1 MNRILDFIAKET
13 DGKNYKSFKYC
24 FESVDIPKLDY
35 EDKKDIQVR
44 KKGETDR
51 SLTKTKSIKNFA
63 DKISQNGAPLFKYFL
78 DGSRRTYKVDDIAYG
93 KRLYPIIAG
102 QIGVAVCERIDKH
115 TFRPV
120 NFKNPLVISIPE
132 NANAQTT
139 IGNNNLF
146 FNNLIQKLNEQNILK
161 KQQLKFSK
169 ILPYKN
175 TALKENDK
183 YEDRGIAK
191 IQDEMIALEQK
202 VVFELVKAKKLNE
215 NSFLIK
221 DGSLEYMK
229 SGDAKELS
237 VIKSNYDCVIG
248 VSKAF
253 NPEALSNN
261 TKDISKIIADLPL
274 YHRTPAFMYNTER
287 IPDVNFAVWYL
298 RIRDKKYTESPFDGV
313 LKIEKILVREIQ
325 EEEGLDS
332 DEIDLISANI
342 INERNPVCYG
352 KDDRWAKHLY
362 PVYLTESYIKSQ
374 YLSDSH
380 YINLF

>member
-1 MNRILDFIAKET
+1 MEKILDFIAKET

-35 EDKKDIQVR
+35 EDKKGIQVK
-44 KKGETDR
+44 KKGETDQ
-51 SLTKTKSIKNFA
+51 SLTSTKSVKDLADRISKNG
-63 DKISQNGAPLFKYFL
+63 KPLFKYFL

-102 QIGVAVCERIDKH
+102 QIGVAVCERKDKH

-132 NANAQTT
+132 NANAETT
-139 IGNNNLF
+139 IGNDKLF
-146 FNNLIQKLNEQNILK
+146 FNNLITKLNKQEILE
-161 KQQLKFSK
+161 KQQLAFSK

-191 IQDEMIALEQK
+191 IQDEMIALEQR

-229 SGDAKELS
+229 SGEAKELS
-237 VIKSNYDCVIG
+237 LIKSNYDCVIG

-253 NPEALSNN
+253 NPESLSNDV
-261 TKDISKIIADLPL
+261 KDISRRIAELKC
-274 YHRTPAFMYNTER
+274 YHRTPAFMYQTER
-287 IPDVNFAVWYL
+287 IPDVKFAVWYL
-298 RIRDKKYTESPFDGV
+298 RIRETLSPFDGV
-313 LKIEKILVREIQ
+313 IKIEKILVRDIQ

-352 KDDRWAKHLY
+352 KDNRWAKHLY

-374 YLSDSH
+374 YLSDIH
-380 YINLF
+380 FINLF